1 MNTADEL
8 KAIRYLINDLILYV
22 YDLRTRLEVVL
33 PKDVKPLVAEPNI
46 DGSSISFDLFS
57 LGIRQYNNLV
67 RRHGIDVVNRACARL
82 DEYIKINEG
91 VPFGKPYIAL
101 RKQFI
106 PEVILDDDRKLRRF
120 DLSKLSLTLEQER
133 NNFQSTLTNQ
143 GEQEVLTDELQEGNE
158 DIETG
163 GEYEDTEA
171 DIDQQGIDSI

>member
-1 MNTADEL
+1 MSTAEEL

-33 PKDVKPLVAEPNI
+33 PKDIKPLVEEPNVNGKTI
-46 DGSSISFDLFS
+46 AFDLFT
-57 LGIRQYNNLV
+57 LNLKQYNNLV
-67 RRHGIDVVNRACARL
+67 RRHGIDIVNRACARL

-106 PEVILDDDRKLRRF
+106 PEVILDDDRRLRHF
-120 DLSKLSLTLEQER
+120 DLSKVSLVLKEGKE
-133 NNFQSTLTNQ
+133 NLQSTPSTQKDLD
-143 GEQEVLTDELQEGNE
+143 DEPQLGNE
-158 DIETG
+158 DSNEIEEG

-171 DIDQQGIDSI
+171 DTDQ